1 MVCVGMRWNDRVDR
15 VLSVGSGMAGRL
27 YRGAQVRTLYE
38 VLALPA
44 DADAQRIKAAYHTLA
59 RRFHPN
65 VNAGDA
71 ANAERLTQ
79 INHAY
84 ATLGNAEARA
94 AYDRDLAQRRAAAR
108 RRAAAFA
115 ATSIVTVVVT
125 ASLVSLMVRR
135 HLEAAPDAGAAGAL
149 KDQRGELAQSPMYP
163 PRPAQ
168 PLLHPAAAPNW
179 TTYRDARFDF
189 ALRYP
194 AGIFTFDAAQSG
206 THVQT
211 FVSRDGSAV
220 LRIVAAENTSGIT
233 LGGFRSSL
241 IKERYAGASFDK
253 APRRRHWFALSGTR
267 GDEVFLERITFS
279 CEGKSMHGWQI
290 RYPSSRRATYD
301 EVAKL
306 VLQNHPHGNG
316 PGAGCEDAKP
326 KPQAKAQARRRR
338 D

>member
-1 MVCVGMRWNDRVDR
+1 MVRVGMRWNDRVDW
-15 VLSVGSGMAGRL
+15 VQGLASGIGGRPA
-27 YRGAQVRTLYE
+27 RGAQVRTLYE

-59 RRFHPN
+59 RRFHPD

-71 ANAERLTQ
+71 ASAERLTQ

-94 AYDRDLAQRRAAAR
+94 AYDRDLAQRRVAAR
-108 RRAAAFA
+108 WRTAVIL
-115 ATSIVTVVVT
+115 ATSVVTFVVT
-125 ASLVSLMVRR
+125 ASLVSLVVRR
-135 HLEAAPDAGAAGAL
+135 HLEAAPDAGAAGAR
-149 KDQRGELAQSPMYP
+149 KDRRGDLAQSPMYP
-163 PRPAQ
+163 PPPAQ
-168 PLLHPAAAPNW
+168 PVLHPAAAPNW

-194 AGIFTFDAAQSG
+194 AGLFTFDGAQSS

-253 APRRRHWFALSGTR
+253 SPRRRHWFALSGSR
-267 GDEVFLERITFS
+267 GDEVFLERVTFS
-279 CEGKSMHGWQI
+279 CDGKSMHGWQI
-290 RYPSSRRATYD
+290 RYPSSRRAIYD

-316 PGAGCEDAKP
+316 PGAGCEDDKP
-326 KPQAKAQARRRR
+326 KPQANAQARRKRN
-338 D
+338 